1 MYRWLFIRAS
11 EVAKIYA
18 GALHIIEE
26 NLPIPGREHFVAH
39 AAREIFNSAVEIKLR
54 EVREAGTRTSRTSPQ
69 DRMNGIASAWDKYGM
84 ADASLLT
91 DRDKIPTTTSVDI
104 PVAVYRL
111 IDRHIRDHIDYGETN
126 RKRFIRIIRSIA
138 SSLVS
143 EADVDEE
150 ASDMI
155 HLSGRIMK
163 MVHVDRDGKRD
174 PISFGWDTLTEDFQ
188 RIESHL
194 LAVVRP
200 ATTLMRNDLDEVLE
214 ETNA

>member
-1 MYRWLFIRAS
+1 M
-11 EVAKIYA
+11 
-18 GALHIIEE
+18 
-26 NLPIPGREHFVAH
+26 P
-39 AAREIFNSAVEIKLR
+39 
-54 EVREAGTRTSRTSPQ
+54 
-69 DRMNGIASAWDKYGM
+69 
-84 ADASLLT
+84 DASLST
-91 DRDKIPTTTSVDI
+91 DRDTIPITTSVDI
-104 PVAVYRL
+104 PFAVYRL
-111 IDRHIRDHIDYGETN
+111 IDRHIWDHRDYGDSN

-150 ASDMI
+150 AKDMV
-155 HLSGRIMK
+155 HLSGRIME

-174 PISFGWDTLTEDFQ
+174 PIGFRWDTLTEDFQ

-214 ETNA
+214 ETNT